1 MTKILITGFQH
12 SGTTLLAQ
20 LINSHPEVGW
30 IEFEEGYIEFDKPK
44 EWIVMMAKKRVPN
57 LKKYAWGEKIPWG
70 NRNNDKNGKRVIE
83 FSKKWLK
90 FFGKDARILHI
101 LRHPID
107 VAASGSLNNSPGREA
122 LHLIFKSLPKYIDFI
137 NTDRRCATIVYENL
151 LLNPELHLLK
161 IFKFLNLRDDKE
173 ALKNVMNTTLKFGRI
188 NPERAYAY
196 RVKSNS
202 NLEIDY
208 DQFTERLEY
217 RL

>member
-1 MTKILITGFQH
+1 MNKILITGFQH
-12 SGTTLLAQ
+12 SGTTLLQQ
-20 LINSHPEVGW
+20 LINCHPEVGW
-30 IEFEEGYIEFDKPK
+30 IESEEGYIEFDKPK
-44 EWIVMMAKKRVPN
+44 DWIVMMAKKRVPN

-70 NRNNDKNGKRVIE
+70 NRPSDKHGERVIG

-90 FFGKDARILHI
+90 FFGKKARIIHI

-107 VAASGSLNNSPGREA
+107 VASSGSLNGSPGKNA
-122 LHLIFKSLPKYIDFI
+122 LDLIFNSLPKYIDFI
-137 NTDRRCATIVYENL
+137 NTDRRCATIVYEDL
-151 LLNPELHLLK
+151 VLEPELYLSK
-161 IFKFLNLRDDKE
+161 IFKFLNLKDDK
-173 ALKNVMNTTLKFGRI
+173 KIVKSVMNTTLKFGKI

-196 RVKSNS
+196 RVRSNS